1 MPFDFD
7 ALSTDPMFQMGIGI
21 MGSNSPNFA
30 TAVGR
35 GMQSGMMNVT
45 EQRVERQNALFRQ
58 MQVAQYQAQ
67 VAAAQRAQV
76 AAEQQRQQQEA
87 AQQAYRGTIPQGQQA
102 LFDVA
107 PGAYAGEAIK
117 SRFDQQQQGP
127 YKGLKEQFGV
137 EDTMR
142 KDFWK
147 YSDAYREASN
157 WNSVIQGAG
166 STGANDYALI
176 QGLNKMLDPASTVRE
191 AESAEAASV
200 AGELNTIRNMFASLT
215 EGSKLPDEARE
226 QIKNLSNRLFRIREN
241 DYIQLRQGVKDR
253 AGQYQIDPGNIFA
266 GSFEPPKGGT
276 PPRVPPKQLVLGSDG
291 KPITKPPVNA
301 IPLDDDWKWPWE

>member
-107 PGAYAGEAIK
+107 PGHMLE
-117 SRFDQQQQGP
+117 RRLNP
-127 YKGLKEQFGV
+127 
-137 EDTMR
+137 
-142 KDFWK
+142 
-147 YSDAYREASN
+147 
-157 WNSVIQGAG
+157 G
-166 STGANDYALI
+166 ST
-176 QGLNKMLDPASTVRE
+176 S
-191 AESAEAASV
+191 SS
-200 AGELNTIRNMFASLT
+200 
-215 EGSKLPDEARE
+215 SKA
-226 QIKNLSNRLFRIREN
+226 RIR
-241 DYIQLRQGVKDR
+241 DSKSSS
-253 AGQYQIDPGNIFA
+253 A
-266 GSFEPPKGGT
+266 
-276 PPRVPPKQLVLGSDG
+276 
-291 KPITKPPVNA
+291 
-301 IPLDDDWKWPWE
+301 